1 MRVGSG
7 ITIVVVLGVLTGM
20 ALAAPDQQ
28 ESPAVA
34 PAAEAVVE
42 IAFGTDIDREKRE
55 LVGESAAFTAGIEKV
70 FCLSRI
76 LGLEA
81 PTSVTH
87 VWYRDGKT
95 MARVDL
101 NVGSSN
107 WRTWSSKRLL
117 PDWTGRWEVKILD
130 SDGRVLGGGDFV
142 VNEKQE

>member
-1 MRVGSG
+1 MRFLTSSI
-7 ITIVVVLGVLTGM
+7 ITILCL
-20 ALAAPDQQ
+20 ALAAGAIAQQ
-28 ESPAVA
+28 EDPAS
-34 PAAEAVVE
+34 EAGALVE
-42 IAFGTDIDREKRE
+42 IAFGTDIDRDNRE
-55 LVGESAAFTAGIEKV
+55 LVGETAVFDAGIEKI

-76 LGLEA
+76 QGLEA

-130 SDGRVLGGGDFV
+130 SDGRVLGNGGFEV
-142 VNEKQE
+142 K

>member
-1 MRVGSG
+1 MRTNLMMA
-7 ITIVVVLGVLTGM
+7 IILGGLLLAGT
-20 ALAAPDQQ
+20 ALAQE
-28 ESPAVA
+28 ESPAVETQA
-34 PAAEAVVE
+34 VQAEAKVE
-42 IAFGTDIDREKRE
+42 IAFGTDIDRENRE
-55 LVGESAAFTAGIEKV
+55 LVGKSASFAAGIEKI

-76 LGLEA
+76 QGLEA

-101 NVGSSN
+101 NVGSGY

-130 SDGRVLGGGDFV
+130 SDGRVLGSGSFEV
-142 VNEKQE
+142 K

>member
-1 MRVGSG
+1 MRVMIGMVP
-7 ITIVVVLGVLTGM
+7 VVGLMLLSGM
-20 ALAAPDQQ
+20 ALAQQ
-28 ESPAVA
+28 EGPVSGTEP
-34 PAAEAVVE
+34 EAIVE
-42 IAFGTDIDREKRE
+42 IAFGTDIDRENRE
-55 LVGESAAFTAGIEKV
+55 LVGENDVFAAGIEKI

-76 LGLEA
+76 QGLAA

-130 SDGRVLGGGDFV
+130 SDDRVLGSGGFV
-142 VNEKQE
+142 VN